1 MPPPP
6 VTRRTALTLL
16 AATAGSLPFVASG
29 AHASGTRAPAPLADP
44 TRFYLGSV
52 QHEIGVASAD
62 PTSGALSVDALIP
75 GTRSSFLAVSPTV
88 NALYSVIGDDGGRLD
103 AFALDADGAVLGE
116 LGSTSGLGDGP
127 CHVSVHPAG
136 GHAFSA
142 NYNDGT
148 VAVVALAPD
157 GTPGEVTQVVQ
168 HTGSGPHPGRQE
180 GPHAHQVLPDAT
192 GERLFA
198 VDLGTDSVF
207 VYAFDA
213 EAGQLTQEHE
223 AKLPPGSGPRHL
235 AFHPGGQTAYVLG
248 ELDSTLTACGYDP
261 DSGALTPGA
270 VVPLLPDGTSP
281 DGNSAAEVLVSS
293 DGRFVYASNRG
304 HDSIAVFAV
313 DGADEAEPR
322 LVGHFD
328 SGGAT
333 PRHIALDADESRLYV
348 ANQSTGSVVVL
359 DRDPDEGTLTP
370 TGATL
375 DFPGVECV
383 LPAVTA

>member
-6 VTRRTALTLL
+6 VTRRTALALL
-16 AATAGSLPFVASG
+16 ATAAGSLPFVASG
-29 AHASGTRAPAPLADP
+29 ALASTPRANP

-52 QHEIGVASAD
+52 QYDIGVASAD
-62 PTSGALSVDALIP
+62 PTSGTLSVDALVP
-75 GTRSSFLAVSPTV
+75 GTRSSFLAVSPSAE
-88 NALYSVIGDDGGRLD
+88 ALYSVNGDDGGRLE
-103 AFALDADGAVLGE
+103 AFALDADGAVQGE

-148 VAVVALAPD
+148 VTVVALAPD
-157 GTPGEVTQVVQ
+157 GAPGEITQVVR
-168 HTGSGPHPGRQE
+168 HEGSGPGPDRQE
-180 GPHAHQVLPDAT
+180 GPHAHQVLPDPG

-213 EAGQLTQEHE
+213 EAGQLAQEHE
-223 AKLPPGSGPRHL
+223 AKLPPGSGPRHM
-235 AFHPGGQTAYVLG
+235 AFHPGGVTAYVLG
-248 ELDSTLTACGYDP
+248 ELDSTLTACGYD
-261 DSGALTPGA
+261 SGTGALTPGA
-270 VVPLLPDGTSP
+270 VVPLLPDGTPP
-281 DGNSAAEVLVSS
+281 DGNSAAEVLVTS

-304 HDSIAVFAV
+304 HDSIVVFAV
-313 DGADEAEPR
+313 DGEDEAEPR

-333 PRHIALDADESRLYV
+333 PRHISLDADESHLYV
-348 ANQSTGSVVVL
+348 ANQSTGAVVVL
-359 DRDPDEGTLTP
+359 DRDPDDGTLAP
-370 TGATL
+370 TGAAL